1 MSIVGGADF
10 CRGHNLRDTD
20 NPLSDWMVPHCIKSV
35 LRRFILTIEHN
46 KFVAELLIDLFNGG
60 NLDAADGLVTDNYVW
75 HDASQRRELGLEGFK
90 QRVRSLRKSLSGY
103 HATID
108 DLLADGDKVIAR
120 YSGQGTHNG
129 SFLGIAPTGRLV
141 TYSAI
146 LIWRLVEGKVAEEWT
161 SWDAL
166 GVLHQLGA
174 VPLALSLSTQPLAA
188 NS

>member
-1 MSIVGGADF
+1 MESPV
-10 CRGHNLRDTD
+10 L
-20 NPLSDWMVPHCIKSV
+20 PLP
-35 LRRFILTIEHN
+35 R
-46 KFVAELLIDLFNGG
+46 
-60 NLDAADGLVTDNYVW
+60 
-75 HDASQRRELGLEGFK
+75 GFK

-103 HATID
+103 HATVA

-120 YSGQGTHNG
+120 YTGQGTHNG

-174 VPLALSLSTQPLAA
+174 VPLALSLSAETPAA
-188 NS
+188 NIQDRRRTKRLSQQKSPLPRR

>member
-1 MSIVGGADF
+1 MALARADGLNMSIVGGADF

-20 NPLSDWMVPHCIKSV
+20 NPLSDWMVPPCIKSV

-108 DLLADGDKVIAR
+108 DLLADGISTG
-120 YSGQGTHNG
+120 SGISG
-129 SFLGIAPTGRLV
+129 SA
-141 TYSAI
+141 
-146 LIWRLVEGKVAEEWT
+146 T
-161 SWDAL
+161 SW
-166 GVLHQLGA
+166 
-174 VPLALSLSTQPLAA
+174 AA
-188 NS
+188 SMGSAGR